1 MEATIDLLELPGGRL
16 RHLWSLREDVVVES
30 DALTG
35 ALVLTWDQG
44 TARMASPE
52 PTVLE
57 VLRRMQLGPV
67 LLGNALVDDGEGGR
81 DRDAKVYFMMRP
93 VFGRFPH
100 LLVRTLG
107 LDGLSGPL
115 LSIAPLADA
124 GRVSRLDTGGVFPA
138 DAGRPPLADGGQAS
152 LAVVPLD
159 QARPIRLFLGAS
171 FAFDPLTATFESCT
185 ASHRLIIH
193 RQEAMMVFALALA
206 RPVTPKAITAVLP
219 LPADV
224 TEGILCYFTAA
235 GVAAQLWA

>member
-35 ALVLTWDQG
+35 SLVLTWDHG
-44 TARMASPE
+44 TARMASPG

-67 LLGNALVDDGEGGR
+67 LLGNALVDNALVGDGEGGR

-115 LSIAPLADA
+115 LSIAPLAD
-124 GRVSRLDTGGVFPA
+124 VGGEPAPQA
-138 DAGRPPLADGGQAS
+138 DAGGAS
-152 LAVVPLD
+152 LTVLPLD
-159 QARPIRLFLGAS
+159 QARPIRLFLGLS
-171 FAFDPLTATFESCT
+171 FAFDPLTATFESRT
-185 ASHRLIIH
+185 ATHRLVIH

-206 RPVTPKAITAVLP
+206 RPVTLQAITAVLP
-219 LPADV
+219 LPGDV
-224 TEGILCYFTAA
+224 TEGILCYLAAA
-235 GVAAQLWA
+235 GVAAQPQA